1 MLDYEG
7 KKISAPTKRE
17 VKTCASD
24 PLEWN
29 NR

>member
-1 MLDYEG
+1 MFAEG
-7 KKISAPTKRE
+7 KKISVPTKRE